1 MVSGWALRT
10 SGAFDSAAAAPDHA
24 NPSGVALA
32 HIHYQTG
39 LKIPNRLIQKR
50 ACGAVNPARCTGDDD
65 GGMQGTALAQY
76 LPTLQNNPPAVPV
89 YSGGAG
95 YAGGCAACKVGG
107 GADGYRP
114 RLGYGRAAGKLQG
127 GLEFVGG
134 AGGAVLGDQRLEA
147 GYAYAEQ
154 NGQHRDGHHQLDQR
168 EPRLQGRFGS
178 HLA

>member
-1 MVSGWALRT
+1 
-10 SGAFDSAAAAPDHA
+10 
-24 NPSGVALA
+24 
-32 HIHYQTG
+32 
-39 LKIPNRLIQKR
+39 
-50 ACGAVNPARCTGDDD
+50 
-65 GGMQGTALAQY
+65 MQGAALAQGLR
-76 LPTLQNNPPAVPV
+76 LPLLQNNPPTAPD
-89 YSGGAG
+89 SISS
-95 YAGGCAACKVGG
+95 AGGRAGVEVGG
-107 GADGYRP
+107 SANGYRP

>member
-1 MVSGWALRT
+1 
-10 SGAFDSAAAAPDHA
+10 
-24 NPSGVALA
+24 
-32 HIHYQTG
+32 
-39 LKIPNRLIQKR
+39 
-50 ACGAVNPARCTGDDD
+50 
-65 GGMQGTALAQY
+65 MQCAALAQWLR
-76 LPTLQNNPPAVPV
+76 LPILPNNPPAAPV
-89 YSGGAG
+89 SNGGVG
-95 YAGGCAACKVGG
+95 YAGGCSACKVG